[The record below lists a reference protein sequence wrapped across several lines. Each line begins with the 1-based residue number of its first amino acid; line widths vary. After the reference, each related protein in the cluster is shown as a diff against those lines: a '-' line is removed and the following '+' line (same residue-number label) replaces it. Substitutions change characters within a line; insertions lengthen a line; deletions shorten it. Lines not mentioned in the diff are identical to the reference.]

1 LFFRESRITNDQTNF
16 EGLRDQ
22 GRKRRLQM
30 TVKPSARPQ
39 SLL

>member
-1 LFFRESRITNDQTNF
+1 VNLANEKTDFGDV
-16 EGLRDQ
+16 RDQ
-22 GRKRRLQM
+22 GMKRRLQM